1 MANKRKLAL
10 KFLLNFEMFRKP
22 LNFLSKLES
31 LERSRKR
38 KPEDNP
44 GGVLKRLASTCD
56 AEDDTTSVSP
66 HIETRVY
73 SALPPKE
80 KNDLVLPSMRMAL
93 KDLHSRRER
102 TFSEDQSKQAPTGT
116 PRCELH
122 RMHGHSAPVEDLH
135 AFSDMRPAF
144 LHRQQ
149 SQPKRTP
156 TETFTV
162 MCRKSAQRQGTLH
175 SDDYMIFSEPKRTPP
190 RINPSALVPIPAKRP
205 LSSKYK
211 GVSWNREKGKW
222 AVYLSIDGVYTYLGR
237 FDDEE
242 EAARK

>member
-1 MANKRKLAL
+1 M
-10 KFLLNFEMFRKP
+10 
-22 LNFLSKLES
+22 
-31 LERSRKR
+31 
-38 KPEDNP
+38 
-44 GGVLKRLASTCD
+44 KRLASTCD
-56 AEDDTTSVSP
+56 AEDDMTRMSP
-66 HIETRVY
+66 HTQTRVY
-73 SALPPKE
+73 SAHPPRIN
-80 KNDLVLPSMRMAL
+80 NDLVLPSMRMAL
-93 KDLHSRRER
+93 KDLHTRRDR
-102 TFSEDQSKQAPTGT
+102 TLSEDQSRQAPRGT

-122 RMHGHSAPVEDLH
+122 RMHGYSAPMEDL
-135 AFSDMRPAF
+135 SDFPERRSS
-144 LHRQQ
+144 LQHRQQQ

-162 MCRKSAQRQGTLH
+162 MGRRSAQRQGVRH
-175 SDDYMIFSEPKRTPP
+175 SDDYMIFSEPNRTPP